1 MRQYSPEEIRE
12 LIEVSNGNPEEQAAA
27 IAVVLSA
34 ITESRR
40 LGRVAVRQSENR
52 WQRERSLRSG
62 ERLGNWGNQL
72 R

>member
-1 MRQYSPEEIRE
+1 MRQYSPEEIQH
-12 LIEVSNGNPEEQAAA
+12 LIEVSNGSPEEQAAA

-40 LGRVAVRQSENR
+40 LGRVAVRQSGNR